1 MVQCLERCRWEL
13 IAERPD
19 CQCQTPFM
27 PVAGYPECSE
37 FGPATTVMEIY
48 QGWSDPTAKLEC
60 RQRCPRP
67 CQTSVYEAQ
76 AS

>member
-1 MVQCLERCRWEL
+1 
-13 IAERPD
+13 
-19 CQCQTPFM
+19 M
-27 PVAGYPECSE
+27 PVAGYPECSD